1 MWAVI
6 QLLRGPHPY
15 LSHTALSVPPT
26 DSGSVDTLKVFLLG
40 VLAGGG
46 AHRQAGLHTCVNEE
60 GSRDV
65 ALGTE
70 RSQASM

>member
-1 MWAVI
+1 MVPALISV
-6 QLLRGPHPY
+6 
-15 LSHTALSVPPT
+15 TALSVPAT
-26 DSGSVDTLKVFLLG
+26 DSGLADTLKVFLLG

-46 AHRQAGLHTCVNEE
+46 AHRQAGLRTCVNEE

-70 RSQASM
+70 GSQASM